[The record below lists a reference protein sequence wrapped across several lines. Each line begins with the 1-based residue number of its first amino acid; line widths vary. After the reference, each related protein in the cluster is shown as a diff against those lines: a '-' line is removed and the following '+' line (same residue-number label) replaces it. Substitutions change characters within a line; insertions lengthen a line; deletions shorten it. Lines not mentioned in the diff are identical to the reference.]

1 MVTTIANSQ
10 TAAQISAEK
19 IESFMMKRNYSYVRW
34 TMNDSAALATIAPPI
49 RLGIQ
54 GLPNLT
60 DSMNAG
66 GLYIL
71 IAETPSARFPI
82 LAKTLATALASGM
95 TCNIVVHANAAA
107 FIQRIE
113 SFSHLNMSE
122 LLSSDRLQ
130 FFEMQEEFSKKIFRF
145 GADSFSKE
153 LEQFNIPQTS
163 YLIFDQA
170 DELLS
175 LHDLSLALEQVDILS
190 KWFARNQITG
200 LLIFSRTT
208 EAHAGVLNALMDNLS
223 GIVRLGV
230 KKGGLELTFDYWQ
243 SPEGT
248 IAGRNF
254 RLTTQDSGLYQA
266 STDMPET
273 KQRADIGN
281 VNFSPD
287 QDEEQG
293 TSYFFY
299 MDPDL
304 SVLEKQMA
312 GTWQRVDT
320 LLGMMHSTLSKR
332 SATCILSFQRDTNL
346 RQLAEAVHTLR
357 LSLGRQARIVVQ
369 EKGASLRY
377 QNEAL
382 LMRLGLNMVIH
393 RDVPSGRLPLL
404 LESLNGQSFNRSV
417 AINFEAALA
426 SVLPTRLRGYQLPL
440 RFIREVGIILDPSE
454 TLNIPCAMIVGK
466 PGPGLTAIDILSK
479 ICISRPGD
487 LVSADHEYCYLFL
500 NACPQSVMLATL
512 ERILGVPVDVAFQDI
527 TFMVRREEI
536 QSGLSALNRAAEQK
550 NLPDYSAIVPS
561 TLTTSPATAPNN
573 SMPFQTSERATI
585 SNHDKFNEVPA
596 HEGPITRPKL
606 EMRAQVSRP
615 VFKFST
621 PSLSL
626 AVPIAEDPHV
636 VTDLKFL
643 NNTHV
648 DPLERDILF
657 TYSDTLLHP
666 SFGRKEAPR
675 ATRTAPVSVLEASK
689 I

>member
-1 MVTTIANSQ
+1 M
-10 TAAQISAEK
+10 
-19 IESFMMKRNYSYVRW
+19 NY
-34 TMNDSAALATIAPPI
+34 TAPPATKAPLM
-49 RLGIQ
+49 RLGVQ

-60 DSMNAG
+60 DTMNSG

-82 LAKTLATALASGM
+82 LAKTLANALTEGV
-95 TCNIVVHANAAA
+95 TCSVIVNANPVT

-113 SFSHLNMSE
+113 SFGHINTPE
-122 LLSSDRLQ
+122 LIASSRLQ

-145 GADSFSKE
+145 GADSFSRE
-153 LEQFNIPQTS
+153 LEQFNIPQAS
-163 YLIFDQA
+163 YLLFDQA

-190 KWFARNQITG
+190 KWFAQTRITG

-223 GIVRLGV
+223 GISRLGAD
-230 KKGGLELTFDYWQ
+230 KDGLALTFDYWQ
-243 SPEGT
+243 SPEGS

-254 RLTTQDSGLYQA
+254 RLTTLESGLYEA
-266 STDMPET
+266 STNLRQPKPRMDG
-273 KQRADIGN
+273 GN
-281 VNFSPD
+281 RDLPSD
-287 QDEEQG
+287 LEEEEPS
-293 TSYFFY
+293 TPHFFY

-304 SVLEKQMA
+304 GSLAKQMV

-320 LLGMMHSTLSKR
+320 LVGMMHSTLATR

-382 LMRLGLNMVIH
+382 LMRLGLNLVVH

-426 SVLPTRLRGYQLPL
+426 SVLPTRMRGYLLPL
-440 RFIREVGIILDPSE
+440 RFIREVGVILDPFE
-454 TLNIPCAMIVGK
+454 TLNIPCAMIVGR
-466 PGPGLTAIDILSK
+466 PGPGLATTDILTT
-479 ICISRPGD
+479 IRLSRPGD
-487 LVSADHEYCYLFL
+487 LISADNEYCYLFL

-512 ERILGVPVDVAFQDI
+512 ERILGMHVDAAFQDI
-527 TFMVRREEI
+527 TFLIRREEI
-536 QSGLSALNRAAEQK
+536 QSGLAALTRAAEQ
-550 NLPDYSAIVPS
+550 NDLPDYSALVASVSTESPASEPEKSVLFSALIS
-561 TLTTSPATAPNN
+561 AANKSRDESEETTASKGTLTTHEAQISVQAQPDTLKFSTSKNWTA
-573 SMPFQTSERATI
+573 A
-585 SNHDKFNEVPA
+585 
-596 HEGPITRPKL
+596 PIAKSKPLVTRPKD
-606 EMRAQVSRP
+606 QNDNP
-615 VFKFST
+615 
-621 PSLSL
+621 
-626 AVPIAEDPHV
+626 EDPSEKDV
-636 VTDLKFL
+636 
-643 NNTHV
+643 
-648 DPLERDILF
+648 LF
-657 TYSDTLLHP
+657 TYGDTLTPL

-675 ATRTAPVSVLEASK
+675 ATRSAPATALQAGK
-689 I
+689 N

>member
-1 MVTTIANSQ
+1 MD
-10 TAAQISAEK
+10 
-19 IESFMMKRNYSYVRW
+19 
-34 TMNDSAALATIAPPI
+34 DSATLATTAQPI

-60 DSMNAG
+60 DSMNTG

-82 LAKTLATALASGM
+82 LAKTLATALASGV
-95 TCNIVVHANAAA
+95 TCNVVVHANAQS
-107 FIQRIE
+107 FIQRVE
-113 SFSHLNMSE
+113 SFGQLNTLE
-122 LLSSDRLQ
+122 LLDSGRLQ
-130 FFEMQEEFSKKIFRF
+130 FFEMQEEFAKKIFRF
-145 GADSFSKE
+145 GADSFSRE
-153 LEQFNIPQTS
+153 LEQFNIPQAS

-190 KWFARNQITG
+190 KWFTQNRITG
-200 LLIFSRTT
+200 LFIFSRTT
-208 EAHAGVLNALMDNLS
+208 EAHAGVLNALMDNLN

-243 SPEGT
+243 SPEGP
-248 IAGRNF
+248 IAGKNF
-254 RLTTQDSGLYQA
+254 QLTTQDSGLYEA
-266 STDMPET
+266 STDMPGT
-273 KQRADIGN
+273 KQRADVGKMDL
-281 VNFSPD
+281 SQD

-332 SATCILSFQRDTNL
+332 AATCILSFQRDTNL

-404 LESLNGQSFNRSV
+404 LESLNGQSFNRNV

-440 RFIREVGIILDPSE
+440 RFIREVNVILEPSA

-466 PGPGLTAIDILSK
+466 PGPGLTIANVLST
-479 ICISRPGD
+479 IHIARPGD
-487 LVSADHEYCYLFL
+487 LISADYEYCYLFL

-512 ERILGVPVDVAFQDI
+512 ERILGMPVNVAFQDI
-527 TFMVRREEI
+527 TFMVQREDI
-536 QSGLSALNRAAEQK
+536 QSGLSALTRAAEQK
-550 NLPDYSAIVPS
+550 NPPDYSAAVPALPTTPQATEPGSSVPYQESKS
-561 TLTTSPATAPNN
+561 TVINSNVKVKEVPIYEGPTTSLKVKMLDHAPR
-573 SMPFQTSERATI
+573 S
-585 SNHDKFNEVPA
+585 
-596 HEGPITRPKL
+596 
-606 EMRAQVSRP
+606 
-615 VFKFST
+615 VFKFSKPP
-621 PSLSL
+621 PSP
-626 AVPIAEDPHV
+626 AAPIAEDMHV
-636 VTDLKFL
+636 VANLQFL
-643 NNTHV
+643 NNTRV
-648 DPLERDILF
+648 PPPERDILF
-657 TYSDTLLHP
+657 IYGDTPTRP
-666 SFGRKEAPR
+666 SFGQKEVPR
-675 ATRTAPVSVLEASK
+675 ATRTAPTGALEVSK
-689 I
+689 N

>member
-1 MVTTIANSQ
+1 MDDSATLVTTASP
-10 TAAQISAEK
+10 
-19 IESFMMKRNYSYVRW
+19 M
-34 TMNDSAALATIAPPI
+34 

-82 LAKTLATALASGM
+82 LAKTLATALASGV
-95 TCNIVVHANAAA
+95 TCNVVVQANAGA
-107 FIQRIE
+107 FIQRVE
-113 SFSHLNMSE
+113 SFGHLNMSE
-122 LLSSDRLQ
+122 LLASGRLQ

-145 GADSFSKE
+145 GADSFSRE

-190 KWFARNQITG
+190 KWFAQNRITG

-208 EAHAGVLNALMDNLS
+208 EAHAGVLNALMDNLG
-223 GIVRLGV
+223 GIVRLGAD
-230 KKGGLELTFDYWQ
+230 KDGLELTFDYWQ

-254 RLTTQDSGLYQA
+254 RLTTQESGLYET
-266 STDMPET
+266 STNMFRA
-273 KQRADIGN
+273 KQRVDVGN
-281 VNFSPD
+281 LDLSPD
-287 QDEEQG
+287 LDEEQG

-304 SVLEKQMA
+304 GALAKQMA

-320 LLGMMHSTLSKR
+320 LVGMMHSTLAKR
-332 SATCILSFQRDTNL
+332 AATCILSFQRDTNL

-382 LMRLGLNMVIH
+382 LMRLGLNMVVH

-417 AINFEAALA
+417 AINFESALA
-426 SVLPTRLRGYQLPL
+426 SVLPTRLRGYQLPS
-440 RFIREVGIILDPSE
+440 RFIREVGVILDPSE

-479 ICISRPGD
+479 IRISRPGD

-500 NACPQSVMLATL
+500 NACPQSVMLTTL
-512 ERILGVPVDVAFQDI
+512 ERILGVPVDLAFQDI

-550 NLPDYSAIVPS
+550 NLPDYSAAVTSIS
-561 TLTTSPATAPNN
+561 TTSPATESNN
-573 SMPFQTSERATI
+573 SVPFQASEPATTSSR
-585 SNHDKFNEVPA
+585 DKFNDVPT
-596 HEGPITRPKL
+596 HEGQTTGLKVEVLDHVP
-606 EMRAQVSRP
+606 RP

-621 PSLSL
+621 PPPSP
-626 AVPIAEDPHV
+626 AAPIAGDMHM
-636 VTDLKFL
+636 VT
-643 NNTHV
+643 N
-648 DPLERDILF
+648 LELLTGTQVASPEKDILF
-657 TYSDTLLHP
+657 SYGDTLVHS
-666 SFGRKEAPR
+666 SFGRKEVPR
-675 ATRTAPVSVLEASK
+675 ATRTAPTGVLEATK
-689 I
+689 T

>member
-1 MVTTIANSQ
+1 MDDSATLVTT
-10 TAAQISAEK
+10 
-19 IESFMMKRNYSYVRW
+19 
-34 TMNDSAALATIAPPI
+34 APPM

-82 LAKTLATALASGM
+82 LAKTLATALASGV
-95 TCNIVVHANAAA
+95 TCSVVVHANAES

-113 SFSHLNMSE
+113 SFGHLNMPE
-122 LLSSDRLQ
+122 LLASGRLQ

-145 GADSFSKE
+145 GADSFSRE
-153 LEQFNIPQTS
+153 LEQFKIPQTS
-163 YLIFDQA
+163 YLVFDQA

-190 KWFARNQITG
+190 KWFAQNRITG

-223 GIVRLGV
+223 GIVRLGAD
-230 KKGGLELTFDYWQ
+230 KDGLELTFDYWQ

-254 RLTTQDSGLYQA
+254 RLTTQESGLYEA
-266 STDMPET
+266 STGMLRA
-273 KQRADIGN
+273 KQQVDVDN
-281 VNFSPD
+281 LDLSPD
-287 QDEEQG
+287 LEEEQG

-304 SVLEKQMA
+304 GALAKQMN

-320 LLGMMHSTLSKR
+320 LVGMMHSTLAKR
-332 SATCILSFQRDTNL
+332 AATCILSFQRDTNL

-357 LSLGRQARIVVQ
+357 LSLGRHARIVVQ

-382 LMRLGLNMVIH
+382 LMRLGLNMVVH

-440 RFIREVGIILDPSE
+440 RFIREVGVILDPSE

-466 PGPGLTAIDILSK
+466 PGPAMTAIDILEK
-479 ICISRPGD
+479 IRISRPGD

-550 NLPDYSAIVPS
+550 NLPDYSAIAPS
-561 TLTTSPATAPNN
+561 ISTTSPATEPNS
-573 SMPFQTSERATI
+573 SMPFQAAEPATV
-585 SNHDKFNEVPA
+585 SSQDKFEEVPT
-596 HEGPITRPKL
+596 HEGPITGPEVQRL
-606 EMRAQVSRP
+606 AHAQPP

-621 PSLSL
+621 PPPSPT
-626 AVPIAEDPHV
+626 VPIAEDMHV
-636 VTDLKFL
+636 GTNLEFL
-643 NNTHV
+643 NNTQAETS
-648 DPLERDILF
+648 ERDVLF
-657 TYSDTLLHP
+657 TYGDTLALP

-675 ATRTAPVSVLEASK
+675 ATRTAPSGVLEASK
-689 I
+689 S

>member
-1 MVTTIANSQ
+1 MDDSATLVTT
-10 TAAQISAEK
+10 
-19 IESFMMKRNYSYVRW
+19 
-34 TMNDSAALATIAPPI
+34 APPM

-82 LAKTLATALASGM
+82 LAKTLVTALASGV
-95 TCNIVVHANAAA
+95 TCNVVVYGNAES
-107 FIQRIE
+107 FIQRVE
-113 SFSHLNMSE
+113 SFGHLNMPEFLASGC
-122 LLSSDRLQ
+122 LQ

-145 GADSFSKE
+145 GADSFSRE
-153 LEQFNIPQTS
+153 LEQFNIPQAS

-190 KWFARNQITG
+190 KWFAQNRITG

-208 EAHAGVLNALMDNLS
+208 EAHAGVLNSLMDNLS
-223 GIVRLGV
+223 GIVRLGAD
-230 KKGGLELTFDYWQ
+230 KDGLELTFDYWQ

-254 RLTTQDSGLYQA
+254 RLATQESGLYEA
-266 STDMPET
+266 STDMLRA
-273 KQRADIGN
+273 KQRADVGN
-281 VNFSPD
+281 LDLLPD

-304 SVLEKQMA
+304 GALAKQMA

-320 LLGMMHSTLSKR
+320 LVGMMHSTLAKR
-332 SATCILSFQRDTNL
+332 AATCILSFQRDTNL

-382 LMRLGLNMVIH
+382 LMRLGLNMVVH

-404 LESLNGQSFNRSV
+404 LESLNGQSFNRNV

-440 RFIREVGIILDPSE
+440 RFIREVGVILDPSE

-466 PGPGLTAIDILSK
+466 PGPGLTATDILSK
-479 ICISRPGD
+479 IRISRPGD

-550 NLPDYSAIVPS
+550 NLPDYSAVVPS
-561 TLTTSPATAPNN
+561 TSTASPSTEPNS
-573 SMPFQTSERATI
+573 SMPFQASELATTG
-585 SNHDKFNEVPA
+585 SHDKFKEVPS
-596 HEGPITRPKL
+596 HESPITGPEL
-606 EMRAQVSRP
+606 EMLAQTP
-615 VFKFST
+615 QPAFKFST
-621 PSLSL
+621 PLPSP
-626 AVPIAEDPHV
+626 ATPIAEDLRV
-636 VTDLKFL
+636 VTNLKSS
-643 NNTHV
+643 NNTQV
-648 DPLERDILF
+648 TPPDSDVLF
-657 TYSDTLLHP
+657 IYGDTLVHP
-666 SFGRKEAPR
+666 SFGRKVAPR
-675 ATRTAPVSVLEASK
+675 ATRTAPAGVLEASK
-689 I
+689 T